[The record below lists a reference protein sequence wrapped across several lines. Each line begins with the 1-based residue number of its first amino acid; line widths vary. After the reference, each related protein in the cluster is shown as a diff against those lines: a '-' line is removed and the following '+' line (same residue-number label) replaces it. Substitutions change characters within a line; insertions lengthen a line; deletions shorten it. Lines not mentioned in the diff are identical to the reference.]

1 MSNFEKVINRYRN
14 QSHSE
19 ADKGNRFER
28 LIQAML
34 NTIPPYCDELQQVWL
49 WNEFPYRQSISLHDT
64 GIDIVA
70 QTIHGDFWAIQCK
83 CYRSNAKIDK
93 DAVNTFL
100 ATSSRSFRDEQGNQ
114 HFFTFRL
121 WIDTT
126 EGGFTS
132 HASES
137 FSNQAI
143 EAKVLHLT
151 ELAEMPVNWEELD
164 KGISGSQA
172 ITEHKKVRPHQQDAI
187 DAALKYFED
196 RDRGKLIMAC
206 GTGKTFTALRIAE
219 ALGVRTSS
227 SVNKQPQILF
237 LVPSIALLGQT
248 LREWSFDAQKPI
260 RPLCICSDKDVS
272 YTHTKDDD
280 TNQTMIEELAW
291 PASTSVEQIKHNFF
305 ALQHD
310 KREGMLVVFSTYQ
323 SIERI
328 AAAQSAIGD
337 ELTFDLI
344 ICDEAHRTTGV
355 TLKNEDESAF
365 VRVHDNNFIRAH
377 KRIYMTA
384 TPRLYKEADQKRAR
398 ENEAYLCSMDD
409 AEIYGNE
416 FYRLG
421 FGEAVDKNLLSDY
434 KVLILNVEPGDVSTE
449 VQIALSGLD
458 ADTQKEVDADDMAKL
473 IGCINALSKRSRYD
487 NKLLREIDPQPMHRA
502 VAFCQ
507 NIKASKAITAAFN
520 VCRDAYFASLSSEER
535 NGLVHVEADHVDGS
549 MGAAR
554 REAKLSWLKRTRT
567 DGLDCHLLSN
577 VRCLS
582 EGVDVPSLDAV
593 IFLAA
598 RNSQVDVV
606 QSVGRVMRR
615 ADGKKY
621 GYIIIPI
628 VVPSDV
634 DPEKALDDNKR
645 YAVVWEILNAL
656 RAHDDRFNAM
666 VNKIDLNKKKPDTV
680 QLIRP
685 GSHII
690 GQGES
695 DNSGHSEDSNASEP
709 SLSYQTQLELRFEQ
723 LQNVLFARMVR
734 KVGSK
739 RYWEQWA
746 GDVAKIAEKH
756 IAQINHLITEEP
768 KARKAFDSFLRGLHK
783 DINPSV
789 TEAQAVEML
798 AQHIITQPVFEA
810 LFDNN
815 EFTAGNPVSKAMNK
829 IVSLLNEKI
838 DPADHKSLETFYDSV
853 RRRAEGI
860 DNAESKQKIVVEL
873 YDKFFTTAFPKV
885 KEQLGI
891 VYTPVEVVDFIIHSV
906 EYVLNEHF
914 GRSLNDRDVKIIDPF
929 TGTGTFITRLLQS
942 GIIKDLEY
950 KYKHEIFANEI
961 VLLAYYIASV
971 NIENVYHDL
980 IGDTGTRD
988 TGTLPVRSM
997 GTLPIG
1003 STGTLPVESMGDSP
1017 KGSTGTLPVESMG
1030 TSSIVQ
1036 AGSLYPKQAGS
1047 LCSKAYTP
1055 FPGICLTDTFE
1066 LGEQM
1071 YAKQSGRTRQK
1082 EIEGLETPFQENS
1095 KRVQRQL
1102 NSPITVIIGNPP
1114 YSAGQ
1119 KSANDNAQNQH
1130 YPLLEERLQKM
1141 YVEGST
1147 ATNNNS
1153 MYDSYIKAFRWAT
1166 DRLTDDNGV
1175 IAFITNA
1182 GWIESN
1188 AGSIFR
1194 GSLQNEFS
1202 DIYVLNLRG
1211 AIRSNMGNK
1220 EAAKR
1225 EGGNIFGILTGVAIT
1240 LLVKKGKTDDRK
1252 AKIRYY
1258 SMDDYLSA
1266 PDKLNS
1272 LKKQKTLVGYKFN
1285 EIHPNAH
1292 GDWIN
1297 PRNEHFSA
1305 YIPIEAE
1312 KKFAE
1317 GQKSFFV
1324 THSCGIKTQ
1333 RDAWCY
1339 NYSRDKEEKVAQDMV
1354 DYYNEQREL
1363 LASKAISEVDFEIQ
1377 RISWTTNVLSCIN
1390 GNKPFNYDTKDIKT
1404 AVYRPFQ
1411 QQIIYNYAPLNE
1423 RVYQIPQFFP
1433 TGELKNIIIITP
1445 GISGSKDFSILISD
1459 AIPDLHCVG
1468 DSQCFPLYWYE
1479 ERKGM
1484 QGSLFDDGQ
1493 EKYIRHDAITDF
1505 ILKRAREQYGTKV
1518 QKEDIFY
1525 YVYGFLHC
1533 PAYRETFANDLKK
1546 MLPRLP
1552 LVENA
1557 EDFWAFSRAG
1567 RELADLHLNYEQVPA
1582 TKDVIVDWHNM
1593 LPGLADND
1601 TPEKLYHVEQM
1612 RFAKKGKDKDK
1623 SAIEYNQFITLRS
1636 IPLRAYDYVVNGKS
1650 AIEWVMERY
1659 CIKVD
1664 KKSGILNDANQW
1676 GIEHGNPKY
1685 PLELLQSIITL
1696 SLKTLDIVESLPKV
1710 TFQ

>member
-114 HFFTFRL
+114 HFFSFRL

-458 ADTQKEVDADDMAKL
+458 ADTQKEVDTDDMAKL

-695 DNSGHSEDSNASEP
+695 DNSEHTEDSNASEP

-746 GDVAKIAEKH
+746 SDVAKIAEKH

-789 TEAQAVEML
+789 SEAQAVEML

-829 IVSLLNEKI
+829 IVALLNEKI

-988 TGTLPVRSM
+988 TGTLPVRSTS
-997 GTLPIG
+997 TLPVG
-1003 STGTLPVESMGDSP
+1003 STGTLPVR
-1017 KGSTGTLPVESMG
+1017 STGTLPVESMG

-1055 FPGICLTDTFE
+1055 FPGICLTDTFK

-1130 YPLLEERLQKM
+1130 YPLLETAIQKK
-1141 YVEGST
+1141 YVEGGT
-1147 ATNNNS
+1147 ATNKNAL
-1153 MYDSYIKAFRWAT
+1153 YDSYIKAFRYAT
-1166 DRLTDDNGV
+1166 DRLEDNGIV
-1175 IAFITNA
+1175 AFVSNGAWLDNNA
-1182 GWIESN
+1182 FDGFRKNIEQEF
-1188 AGSIFR
+1188 AEIFV
-1194 GSLQNEFS
+1194 F
-1202 DIYVLNLRG
+1202 NLRG
-1211 AIRSNMGNK
+1211 NQRTSG
-1220 EAAKR
+1220 ELSRR
-1225 EGGNIFGILTGVAIT
+1225 EGGKIFGSGSRTPVSIT
-1240 LLVKKGKTDDRK
+1240 LLVKKPHESK
-1252 AKIRYY
+1252 ASIHYH
-1258 SMDDYLSA
+1258 DIGDYLTRER
-1266 PDKLNS
+1266 KLEIIHKAHS
-1272 LKKQKTLVGYKFN
+1272 IASMEMDTL
-1285 EIHPNAH
+1285 HPNEH

-1297 PRNEHFSA
+1297 KRNNSFSI
-1305 YIPIEAE
+1305 YIPIESE
-1312 KKFAE
+1312 KKFDKSSKSYFSINSLGINSSRDVWVYNSSLISVSENMQNTITFYNAQVDE
-1317 GQKSFFV
+1317 LIKQKKEHKIDIHDFINTDESKI
-1324 THSCGIKTQ
+1324 SWSSSLIPKLESGIKGEF
-1333 RDAWCY
+1333 D
-1339 NYSRDKEEKVAQDMV
+1339 E
-1354 DYYNEQREL
+1354 
-1363 LASKAISEVDFEIQ
+1363 
-1377 RISWTTNVLSCIN
+1377 TT
-1390 GNKPFNYDTKDIKT
+1390 IKT
-1404 AVYRPFQ
+1404 ALYRPFYKQ
-1411 QQIIYNYAPLNE
+1411 YLYHG
-1423 RVYQIPQFFP
+1423 IPFIHRRGQFDQLFP
-1433 TGELKNIIIITP
+1433 QGENKQNTIMCISCVGTTKELSVLMTKNITDSHFI
-1445 GISGSKDFSILISD
+1445 
-1459 AIPDLHCVG
+1459 G
-1468 DSQCFPLYWYE
+1468 DPQCFPLYWYE
-1479 ERKGM
+1479 KRKGM

-1493 EKYIRHDAITDF
+1493 DKYIRHDAITDF
-1505 ILKRAREQYGTKV
+1505 ILKRAQEQYGSKV

-1533 PAYRETFANDLKK
+1533 PSYRETFANDLKK

-1552 LVENA
+1552 LVEKA

-1567 RELADLHLNYEQVPA
+1567 RELADLHLNYEQIPA

>member
-14 QSHSE
+14 QSYSE

-49 WNEFPYRQSISLHDT
+49 WNEFPYRQNISLHDT

-70 QTIHGDFWAIQCK
+70 KNIHGDFWAIQCK

-93 DAVNTFL
+93 EAVNTFL
-100 ATSSRSFRDEQGNQ
+100 ATSSRSFKDEQGNQ
-114 HFFTFRL
+114 HFFSFRL

-126 EGGFTS
+126 EGGFTN
-132 HASES
+132 HAAQS
-137 FSNQAI
+137 FCGQAI
-143 EAKVLHLT
+143 PATVLHLN

-164 KGISGSQA
+164 KGISGTNA
-172 ITEHKKVRPHQQDAI
+172 ITEHKKVRTHQQDAI
-187 DAALKYFED
+187 DAALKYFD
-196 RDRGKLIMAC
+196 DHDRGKLIMAC

-219 ALGVRTSS
+219 TLGVRTSS
-227 SVNKQPQILF
+227 SENKRPQILF

-272 YTHTKDDD
+272 FTHTKDDD

-434 KVLILNVEPGDVSTE
+434 KVLILNVEPSDVSTE

-520 VCRDAYFASLSSEER
+520 VCRDAYFASLGSEER
-535 NGLVHVEADHVDGS
+535 KGLVHVEADHVDGS

-690 GQGES
+690 GQGA
-695 DNSGHSEDSNASEP
+695 SGSSEHSEDSKASEP

-746 GDVAKIAEKH
+746 SDVAKIAEKH
-756 IAQINHLITEEP
+756 ISQINHLITDEP

-942 GIIKDLEY
+942 GIIKNLEY

-980 IGDTGTRD
+980 IGE
-988 TGTLPVRSM
+988 
-997 GTLPIG
+997 
-1003 STGTLPVESMGDSP
+1003 ST
-1017 KGSTGTLPVESMG
+1017 STADIP
-1030 TSSIVQ
+1030 
-1036 AGSLYPKQAGS
+1036 SLGGVPEGRGG
-1047 LCSKAYTP
+1047 LTYTP

-1130 YPLLEERLQKM
+1130 YPLLETKIDKHYAQQ
-1141 YVEGST
+1141 ST
-1147 ATNNNS
+1147 ATLKNS
-1153 MYDSYIKAFRWAT
+1153 IYDSYIKAFRYST
-1166 DRLTDDNGV
+1166 DRLEKNGIVAFVSNGAWLDNN
-1175 IAFITNA
+1175 AFD
-1182 GWIESN
+1182 GFRKSIE
-1188 AGSIFR
+1188 
-1194 GSLQNEFS
+1194 QEFAE
-1202 DIYVLNLRG
+1202 IYVFNLRG
-1211 AIRSNMGNK
+1211 NARTQGELRRK
-1220 EAAKR
+1220 EA
-1225 EGGNIFGILTGVAIT
+1225 GNVFDSGSRTPVSIT
-1240 LLVKKGKTDDRK
+1240 LLIKKPHEGKATIHYRD
-1252 AKIRYY
+1252 IG
-1258 SMDDYLSA
+1258 DYLSREQKLNIIYKA
-1266 PDKLNS
+1266 HSIATLHMDKL
-1272 LKKQKTLVGYKFN
+1272 
-1285 EIHPNAH
+1285 HPNEH

-1297 PRNEHFSA
+1297 KRNNNFA
-1305 YIPIEAE
+1305 NFIPIEPE
-1312 KKFAE
+1312 KTFATISN
-1317 GQKSFFV
+1317 SFFNAKSSGV
-1324 THSCGIKTQ
+1324 KTN
-1333 RDAWCY
+1333 RDTW
-1339 NYSRDKEEKVAQDMV
+1339 
-1354 DYYNEQREL
+1354 
-1363 LASKAISEVDFEIQ
+1363 
-1377 RISWTTNVLSCIN
+1377 CIN
-1390 GNKPFNYDTKDIKT
+1390 SNKSLLQNNIFRTIVFYNTQVDMITKSEITQPNMDDVNFSWDRQNLKDVVSGKKYSYYEDSIRVS
-1404 AVYRPFQ
+1404 VYRPFFKQ
-1411 QQIIYNYAPLNE
+1411 WFYLN
-1423 RVYQIPQFFP
+1423 RQLNNCVYQIPQLFP
-1433 TGELKNIIIITP
+1433 TDSHKNIYICLQGAGT
-1445 GISGSKDFSILISD
+1445 SKDFSCLIND
-1459 AIPDLHCVG
+1459 IFPDYSLIG
-1468 DSQCFPLYWYE
+1468 ASQCFPLYWYE

-1505 ILKRAREQYGTKV
+1505 ILKRAQEQYGNKV

-1567 RELADLHLNYEQVPA
+1567 RELADLHLNYEQIPA

-1623 SAIEYNQFITLRS
+1623 SAIEYNQFITLRN

-1696 SLKTLDIVESLPKV
+1696 SLKTLDIVESLPKM